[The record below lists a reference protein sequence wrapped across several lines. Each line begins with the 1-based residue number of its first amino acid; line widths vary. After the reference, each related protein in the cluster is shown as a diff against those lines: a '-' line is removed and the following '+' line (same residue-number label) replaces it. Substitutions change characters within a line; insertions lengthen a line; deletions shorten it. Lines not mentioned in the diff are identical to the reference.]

1 MKFCMNCME
10 RYGDEF
16 GICPSCGFREGTL
29 PTNSRCLTP
38 GMVLGERYIVGM
50 PLSVSEW
57 IIRYIG
63 WDALTEKRVVLNE
76 YLPTRYAVRGVGE
89 TAVTVVRQQPF
100 YQYMSA
106 LLNNARLLSE
116 THLPDSI
123 SPVFESF
130 EKNNTAYVVSAYEE
144 GQPLGEYLQDHAPLE
159 EAEAERLMLP
169 VLRALDKLHE
179 NGFAAG
185 GFSPENIFV
194 RDGKLV
200 FHSYIDNL
208 FFHITDNASDIRAS
222 RQDCWYPPERLEPTD
237 AVRIAPENDV
247 YSAAMLVYSML
258 GVNPPDGAERSRVYA
273 QKHRDI
279 LAKPTSGGVKM
290 SRSKE
295 NAYINAAAVP
305 TEFRTP
311 NMEVF
316 IKELTSDKEV
326 VVNTQK
332 GKGCPLWAKIAV
344 PAAVVVLIASAVLVI
359 PMLLGKGAADLPLEG
374 QTVVPS
380 VINRSLEEAEREL
393 KQAGLLLEIEG
404 KNIDD
409 TLDENTVL
417 AQSAD
422 AGAIVSVNS
431 AVGVTV
437 SAQSGEFSMPNF
449 LGMRMESCEEL
460 LSELGLESDVKYEN
474 SESVAQDC
482 VMSQSVEPY
491 TRVGAGQSITLT
503 VSQGALYPQGETEAD
518 DFTGKPYEEVAAQSH
533 APVEVAQRVYDDS
546 LPEGTVVKQS
556 PAAGEETDGEP
567 VELVVS
573 AAQSSVTVP
582 DVTLLDKERAEQLL
596 SCCGLKAEFN
606 TGLSDTVAE
615 GLVVSQDPE
624 AGAEVTDGAS
634 LRLLVSGGREK
645 TEMPDVTGE
654 KLETAAKLLLSRELA
669 FTVTY
674 DEESQQSSGT
684 ILRQSV
690 RQGEPVQKG
699 TVVTLVVNAENGLVK
714 IPDIM
719 GMELEEADST
729 VTSAGLNLLIFVDDA
744 HPYSDGRVIA
754 QGPKAGLYADNGSDL
769 VVLLSGKGEDGSGP
783 PAISISQQ
791 AVTLAKG
798 EEFILEI
805 NTKNISNLSLVDY
818 EITDANVVDVVHID
832 KKTLAMTFRGMAA
845 GNAQIIISCGE
856 IKQVCDV
863 TVK

>member
-1 MKFCMNCME
+1 
-10 RYGDEF
+10 
-16 GICPSCGFREGTL
+16 
-29 PTNSRCLTP
+29 
-38 GMVLGERYIVGM
+38 
-50 PLSVSEW
+50 
-57 IIRYIG
+57 
-63 WDALTEKRVVLNE
+63 
-76 YLPTRYAVRGVGE
+76 
-89 TAVTVVRQQPF
+89 
-100 YQYMSA
+100 
-106 LLNNARLLSE
+106 
-116 THLPDSI
+116 
-123 SPVFESF
+123 
-130 EKNNTAYVVSAYEE
+130 
-144 GQPLGEYLQDHAPLE
+144 
-159 EAEAERLMLP
+159 
-169 VLRALDKLHE
+169 
-179 NGFAAG
+179 
-185 GFSPENIFV
+185 
-194 RDGKLV
+194 
-200 FHSYIDNL
+200 
-208 FFHITDNASDIRAS
+208 
-222 RQDCWYPPERLEPTD
+222 
-237 AVRIAPENDV
+237 
-247 YSAAMLVYSML
+247 
-258 GVNPPDGAERSRVYA
+258 
-273 QKHRDI
+273 
-279 LAKPTSGGVKM
+279 
-290 SRSKE
+290 
-295 NAYINAAAVP
+295 
-305 TEFRTP
+305 
-311 NMEVF
+311 
-316 IKELTSDKEV
+316 
-326 VVNTQK
+326 
-332 GKGCPLWAKIAV
+332 
-344 PAAVVVLIASAVLVI
+344 
-359 PMLLGKGAADLPLEG
+359 
-374 QTVVPS
+374 
-380 VINRSLEEAEREL
+380 
-393 KQAGLLLEIEG
+393 
-404 KNIDD
+404 
-409 TLDENTVL
+409 
-417 AQSAD
+417 
-422 AGAIVSVNS
+422 
-431 AVGVTV
+431 
-437 SAQSGEFSMPNF
+437 MPNF

-783 PAISISQQ
+783 PAISLSQQ

-798 EEFILEI
+798 E
-805 NTKNISNLSLVDY
+805 
-818 EITDANVVDVVHID
+818 
-832 KKTLAMTFRGMAA
+832 
-845 GNAQIIISCGE
+845 
-856 IKQVCDV
+856 
-863 TVK
+863 